1 MTPRCAAVGFTGA
14 VRAAGLAS
22 DTPQLRRAATRALVE
37 SVVLA
42 VLVIVAY
49 FLLPLGWSGVPLLGL
64 ALGLLLVTLLL
75 GRSIVETARSPYP
88 RVRAARTLLTTVP
101 LLICVFA
108 STYVVLSDGEPDSF
122 SEPLT
127 RLDALYFT
135 VTVFATVGFGDITAV
150 SQAARTIVI
159 VQMVGGIVLVGL
171 VVRVLL
177 RAVQTGLE
185 RHGR

>member
-1 MTPRCAAVGFTGA
+1 
-14 VRAAGLAS
+14 VRAADLAS
-22 DTPQLRRAATRALVE
+22 DPAQLRRAATRALVE
-37 SVVLA
+37 SAVLA
-42 VLVIVAY
+42 VLVVVAY
-49 FLLPLGWSGVPLLGL
+49 FVLPLGESGTPLLGL
-64 ALGLLLVTLLL
+64 VVGLALVSVLLA
-75 GRSIVETARSPYP
+75 RSIFETARSPYP

-101 LLICVFA
+101 LLLCVFA
-108 STYVVLSDGEPDSF
+108 STYVVLSDAEPDSF

-150 SQAARTIVI
+150 SQTARTIVM
-159 VQMVGGIVLVGL
+159 VQMVGGVVVVGL

>member
-1 MTPRCAAVGFTGA
+1 VAVGFTEA
-14 VRAAGLAS
+14 VRAAGLAT
-22 DTPQLRRAATRALVE
+22 DTERRRAATRALVE
-37 SVVLA
+37 SLVLA
-42 VLVIVAY
+42 ALVLAAY
-49 FLLPLGWSGVPLLGL
+49 FVVPLGWSGAPLLGL
-64 ALGLLLVTLLL
+64 VLGMLLVAVLL

-88 RVRAARTLLTTVP
+88 RVRAARTLLTTLP
-101 LLICVFA
+101 LLMCVFA
-108 STYVVLSDGEPDSF
+108 ATYVVLSDAEPGSF
-122 SEPLT
+122 SESLT

-150 SQAARTIVI
+150 SQTARTIVM
-159 VQMVGGIVLVGL
+159 VQMVGGVVVVGL